1 MLEVL
6 ARTAR
11 LEKEIKGIHVG
22 KGEVRDSL
30 CIADIILSIRDP
42 MCHTRKLLELVST
55 SAKVVGY

>member
-1 MLEVL
+1 MLEGL

-30 CIADIILSIRDP
+30 CIADTILSIRDP